1 MTKRLGAG
9 VVRANWR
16 DLLDTVL
23 LKGLQIIIL
32 RHHKPIA
39 VLISYEKWLEMGGKD
54 ATIVE
59 VPSDTKDV
67 QVVMIF
73 DDKLPADL

>member
-16 DLLDTVL
+16 DFLDAVL

-32 RHHKPIA
+32 RHHKPVA
-39 VLISYEKWLEMGGKD
+39 VLLSYEKWLEMGGK
-54 ATIVE
+54 E
-59 VPSDTKDV
+59 EESN
-67 QVVMIF
+67 
-73 DDKLPADL
+73 